1 MAVIVL
7 IVIGIVVVMM
17 FRNSS
22 SESKQTKPSFLNR
35 FNPTILKSANK
46 MLDCDNN
53 FNNFTLS
60 DIK

>member
-7 IVIGIVVVMM
+7 IIIGVVMM
-17 FRNSS
+17 FRNRS
-22 SESKQTKPSFLNR
+22 SEPKQTKPSFLNH
-35 FNPTILKSANK
+35 FNPTILKIANK
-46 MLDCDNN
+46 MSDCDNN

>member
-7 IVIGIVVVMM
+7 IIIGVVMM

-22 SESKQTKPSFLNR
+22 SEPKQTKPSFLNC

-46 MLDCDNN
+46 MSDCDNN

>member
-7 IVIGIVVVMM
+7 IVICIVIWMM
-17 FRNSS
+17 FGNSS
-22 SESKQTKPSFLNR
+22 SEPKQTKPSFLNC

-46 MLDCDNN
+46 MSDCDNN